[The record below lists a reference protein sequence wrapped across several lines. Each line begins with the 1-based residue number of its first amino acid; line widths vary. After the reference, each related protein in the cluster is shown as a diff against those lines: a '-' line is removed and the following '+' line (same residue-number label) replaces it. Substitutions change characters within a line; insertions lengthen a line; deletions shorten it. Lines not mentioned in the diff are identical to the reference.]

1 MNTYELEIHFDARYL
16 PDASTIHQHVDCDE
30 TTLLEHL
37 GKITTQGVLIH
48 VGDKKRFIP
57 HHVVTYIDVTVLE
70 RVHIFHDV
78 NESIKSVLTEE

>member
-1 MNTYELEIHFDARYL
+1 MNTYELEINFNQTTTDIKSVY
-16 PDASTIHQHVDCDE
+16 QHIDCDE

-48 VGDKKRFIP
+48 VDDKRRFMP
-57 HHVVTYIDVTVLE
+57 HHTILNIDVTTLE
-70 RVHIFHDV
+70 KVHIFHDV